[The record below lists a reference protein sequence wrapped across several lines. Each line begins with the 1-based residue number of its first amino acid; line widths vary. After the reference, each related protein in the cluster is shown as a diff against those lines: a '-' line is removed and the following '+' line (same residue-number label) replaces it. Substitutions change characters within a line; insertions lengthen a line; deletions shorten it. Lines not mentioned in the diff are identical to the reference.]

1 MTEDERA
8 IRDLVETWFVSSRR
22 GDLATV
28 LDLIADDAI
37 FMVAGKPPFD
47 KAAFAAASRDAN
59 AATGNGPKVDGRYRI
74 DELRVMGDW
83 AYLRNFL
90 EIDVTPPG
98 GGRHRA
104 PLRPHAD
111 DLPQAGWPPAA
122 HARRESRDARALSA
136 AA

>member
-8 IRDLVETWFVSSRR
+8 IRELVETWFVSSRR

-47 KAAFAAASRDAN
+47 KAAFAAASRDAD
-59 AATGNGPKVDGRYRI
+59 AAAGNGPKIDGRYRI

-98 GGRHRA
+98 GDPVRRSGHTLTIFRKSDGRWQ
-104 PLRPHAD
+104 LT
-111 DLPQAGWPPAA
+111 
-122 HARRESRDARALSA
+122 RDANLVTLAP
-136 AA
+136 

>member
-59 AATGNGPKVDGRYRI
+59 AAAGNGPKVDGRYRI

-83 AYLRNFL
+83 AYLRNFI
-90 EIDVTPPG
+90 EIEVTPPG
-98 GGRHRA
+98 GDTVRRSGHTLTIFRKSDGRWQ
-104 PLRPHAD
+104 LT
-111 DLPQAGWPPAA
+111 
-122 HARRESRDARALSA
+122 RDANLVTPAQ
-136 AA
+136 

>member
-37 FMVAGKPPFD
+37 FMVAGQPPFD

-59 AATGNGPKVDGRYRI
+59 AAAGNAPKIDGRYRI

-98 GGRHRA
+98 GDTLRRSGHTLTIFRKLDGRWQ
-104 PLRPHAD
+104 LT
-111 DLPQAGWPPAA
+111 
-122 HARRESRDARALSA
+122 RDANLVTLAH
-136 AA
+136 

>member
-59 AATGNGPKVDGRYRI
+59 AAAGNGPKVDGRYRI

-83 AYLRNFL
+83 AYMRNFI
-90 EIDVTPPG
+90 EIDVTQPG
-98 GGRHRA
+98 GDAVRRSGHTLTIFRKSDGRWQLA
-104 PLRPHAD
+104 
-111 DLPQAGWPPAA
+111 
-122 HARRESRDARALSA
+122 RDANLVMLAH
-136 AA
+136 

>member
-8 IRDLVETWFVSSRR
+8 IRELVETWFVSSRR

-59 AATGNGPKVDGRYRI
+59 AAAGNGPKVDGRYRI

-83 AYLRNFL
+83 AYLRNFI
-90 EIDVTPPG
+90 EIDVTAPG
-98 GGRHRA
+98 GDTVRRSGHTLTIFRKSDGRWQ
-104 PLRPHAD
+104 LT
-111 DLPQAGWPPAA
+111 
-122 HARRESRDARALSA
+122 RDANLVTPAQ
-136 AA
+136 

>member
-8 IRDLVETWFVSSRR
+8 IRELVETWFVSSRR

-59 AATGNGPKVDGRYRI
+59 AAAGNGPKVDGRYRI

-83 AYLRNFL
+83 AYLRNFI

-98 GGRHRA
+98 GDTVRRSGHTLTIFRKSGGRWQ
-104 PLRPHAD
+104 LT
-111 DLPQAGWPPAA
+111 
-122 HARRESRDARALSA
+122 RDANLVTPAP
-136 AA
+136 

>member
-8 IRDLVETWFVSSRR
+8 IRELVETWFVSSRR

-28 LDLIADDAI
+28 LDLIAADAI

-59 AATGNGPKVDGRYRI
+59 AAAANGPKVDGRYRI

-83 AYLRNFL
+83 AYLRNFI

-98 GGRHRA
+98 GDTVRRSGHTLTIFRKSDGRWQ
-104 PLRPHAD
+104 LT
-111 DLPQAGWPPAA
+111 
-122 HARRESRDARALSA
+122 RDANLVTPAP
-136 AA
+136 

>member
-8 IRDLVETWFVSSRR
+8 IRELVETWFVSSRR

-59 AATGNGPKVDGRYRI
+59 AAPGNGPKVDGRYRI

-83 AYLRNFL
+83 AYLRNFI

-98 GGRHRA
+98 GDTVRRSGHTLTIFRKSGGRWQ
-104 PLRPHAD
+104 LT
-111 DLPQAGWPPAA
+111 
-122 HARRESRDARALSA
+122 RDANLVTPAQ
-136 AA
+136 

>member
-8 IRDLVETWFVSSRR
+8 IRELVETWFVSSRR

-59 AATGNGPKVDGRYRI
+59 AAAGNGPKVDGRYRI

-83 AYLRNFL
+83 AYLRNFI

-98 GGRHRA
+98 GDTVRRSGHTLTIFRKSGGRWQ
-104 PLRPHAD
+104 LT
-111 DLPQAGWPPAA
+111 
-122 HARRESRDARALSA
+122 RDANLVTPAY
-136 AA
+136 

>member
-59 AATGNGPKVDGRYRI
+59 AAAGNGPKVDGRYRI
-74 DELRVMGDW
+74 DELRVMVDW
-83 AYLRNFL
+83 AYMRNFI

-98 GGRHRA
+98 GDAVRRSGHTLTIFRKSEGRWQ
-104 PLRPHAD
+104 LV
-111 DLPQAGWPPAA
+111 
-122 HARRESRDARALSA
+122 RDANLVMLAH
-136 AA
+136 

>member
-47 KAAFAAASRDAN
+47 KAAFAAVSRDAH
-59 AATGNGPKVDGRYRI
+59 AAAGNGPKIDGRYRI

-98 GGRHRA
+98 GDTVRRSGHTLTIFRKLDGRWQ
-104 PLRPHAD
+104 LT
-111 DLPQAGWPPAA
+111 
-122 HARRESRDARALSA
+122 RDANLVTLAH
-136 AA
+136 

>member
-1 MTEDERA
+1 MTEDEHA

-47 KAAFAAASRDAN
+47 KAAFAAALRDAN
-59 AATGNGPKVDGRYRI
+59 AAAGNGPTVDGRYRI
-74 DELRVMGDW
+74 DELRVMGNW
-83 AYLRNFL
+83 AYMRNFL

-98 GGRHRA
+98 GDTVRRSGHTLTIFRKSDGRWQLA
-104 PLRPHAD
+104 
-111 DLPQAGWPPAA
+111 
-122 HARRESRDARALSA
+122 RDANLVALA
-136 AA
+136 H

>member
-59 AATGNGPKVDGRYRI
+59 AAAGNGPKVD
-74 DELRVMGDW
+74 
-83 AYLRNFL
+83 
-90 EIDVTPPG
+90 
-98 GGRHRA
+98 
-104 PLRPHAD
+104 
-111 DLPQAGWPPAA
+111 
-122 HARRESRDARALSA
+122 
-136 AA
+136 

>member
-8 IRDLVETWFVSSRR
+8 IRELVETWFVSSRR

-59 AATGNGPKVDGRYRI
+59 AAAGNGPRVDGRYRI

-83 AYLRNFL
+83 AYLRNFI

-98 GGRHRA
+98 GDTVRRSGHTLTIFRKSGGRWQ
-104 PLRPHAD
+104 LT
-111 DLPQAGWPPAA
+111 
-122 HARRESRDARALSA
+122 RDANLVTPAQ
-136 AA
+136 

>member
-37 FMVAGKPPFD
+37 FMVAGQPPFD

-59 AATGNGPKVDGRYRI
+59 AAAGIAPKVDGRYRI

-90 EIDVTPPG
+90 EIDVTTPDG
-98 GGRHRA
+98 DTLRRSGHTLTIFRKLDGRWQ
-104 PLRPHAD
+104 LT
-111 DLPQAGWPPAA
+111 
-122 HARRESRDARALSA
+122 RDANLVTLAH
-136 AA
+136 

>member
-8 IRDLVETWFVSSRR
+8 IRDLVETWFLSSRR

-37 FMVAGKPPFD
+37 FMVAGQPPFD

-59 AATGNGPKVDGRYRI
+59 AATGNGPKVDSRYRI

-83 AYLRNFL
+83 AYMRNFI
-90 EIDVTPPG
+90 EIDVTPPDG
-98 GGRHRA
+98 DAVRRSGHTLTIFRKSEGRWQLA
-104 PLRPHAD
+104 
-111 DLPQAGWPPAA
+111 
-122 HARRESRDARALSA
+122 RDANLVTGSA
-136 AA
+136 

>member
-8 IRDLVETWFVSSRR
+8 IRELVENWFVSSRR

-59 AATGNGPKVDGRYRI
+59 AAAGNGPKVDGRYRI

-83 AYLRNFL
+83 AYLRNFI

-98 GGRHRA
+98 GDTVRRSGHTLTIFRKSGGRWQ
-104 PLRPHAD
+104 LT
-111 DLPQAGWPPAA
+111 
-122 HARRESRDARALSA
+122 RDANLVTPAQ
-136 AA
+136 

>member
-8 IRDLVETWFVSSRR
+8 IRELVDTWFVSSRR

-59 AATGNGPKVDGRYRI
+59 AAAGNGPKVDGRYRI

-83 AYLRNFL
+83 AYLRNFI

-98 GGRHRA
+98 GDTVRRSGHTLTIFRKSGGRWQ
-104 PLRPHAD
+104 LT
-111 DLPQAGWPPAA
+111 
-122 HARRESRDARALSA
+122 RDANLVTPAQ
-136 AA
+136 

>member
-59 AATGNGPKVDGRYRI
+59 AAAGNGPKVDGRYRI

-83 AYLRNFL
+83 AYMRNFI

-98 GGRHRA
+98 GDAVRRSGHTLTIFRKSEGRWQ
-104 PLRPHAD
+104 LV
-111 DLPQAGWPPAA
+111 
-122 HARRESRDARALSA
+122 RDANLVMLAH
-136 AA
+136 

>member
-8 IRDLVETWFVSSRR
+8 IRELVETWFVASRR

-59 AATGNGPKVDGRYRI
+59 AAAGNGPKVDGRYRI

-83 AYLRNFL
+83 AYLRNFI

-98 GGRHRA
+98 GDTVRRSGHTLTIFRKSGGRWQ
-104 PLRPHAD
+104 LT
-111 DLPQAGWPPAA
+111 
-122 HARRESRDARALSA
+122 RDANLVTPAQ
-136 AA
+136 

>member
-8 IRDLVETWFVSSRR
+8 IRGLVETWFVSSRR

-59 AATGNGPKVDGRYRI
+59 AAAGNAPKVDGRYRI

-98 GGRHRA
+98 GDAVRRSGHTLTILRKAGGRWQ
-104 PLRPHAD
+104 LV
-111 DLPQAGWPPAA
+111 
-122 HARRESRDARALSA
+122 RDANLVTLVQ
-136 AA
+136 

>member
-8 IRDLVETWFVSSRR
+8 IRELVETWFVSSRR

-59 AATGNGPKVDGRYRI
+59 AAAGNGPKVDGRYRI

-83 AYLRNFL
+83 AYLRNFI

-98 GGRHRA
+98 GDTVRRSGHTLTIFRKSGGRWQ
-104 PLRPHAD
+104 LT
-111 DLPQAGWPPAA
+111 
-122 HARRESRDARALSA
+122 RDANLVTPAQ
-136 AA
+136 

>member
-1 MTEDERA
+1 MTEDEHA
-8 IRDLVETWFVSSRR
+8 IRELVDNWFVSSRR

-59 AATGNGPKVDGRYRI
+59 AAAGNGPKVDGRYRI

-83 AYLRNFL
+83 AYMRNFI

-98 GGRHRA
+98 GDAVRRSGHTLTIFRKSDGRWQLA
-104 PLRPHAD
+104 
-111 DLPQAGWPPAA
+111 
-122 HARRESRDARALSA
+122 RDANLVMLAH
-136 AA
+136 